1 MWGNCERRTLLVWIA
16 CAGLC
21 WPMLLAAQTPL
32 PSGDADASA
41 EAAPE
46 DDPDLASP
54 LDTLITF
61 LKGIEAAEG
70 SDDDQQWATV
80 YKTLEIP
87 ESAGESRRDAALR
100 LRQVLNRLGKFD
112 PERVAPDS
120 EQTAEARLERFELF
134 PDNSHPGATAQ
145 FDSRLTGPHQELP
158 GRIVLAHDPEL
169 GWRFDAETIE
179 AINPLFGWLEERGA
193 RSHRRED
200 ETPLADVIRER
211 VPEWTKRGFFL
222 GMEVWQWVMLTVI
235 LILSVMAYW
244 LGTMIFAGLIGLI
257 WSRMKSSPTAAE
269 RRRVARPLALVLGA
283 VVFILLLK
291 LIGIIG
297 SALAVFL
304 LAGRLVL
311 VAGATWTAWSFTNFL
326 MNLWT
331 RRASDTDTTF
341 DDMLVPLVRKTLKAI
356 IIVWAIIYIAEAI
369 DVLNFVTPLL
379 AGFGLAGL
387 AVSFAAQDVI
397 RNLFGGMTI
406 FLDRPFQV
414 GERVIFEGYDGVVE
428 EIGFRSTKLRTPD
441 GHLVTV
447 PNGAITNH
455 CVENIG
461 RRPSIRRDF
470 QVGVTYD
477 TPPEK
482 LKAGIEAIRGILEES
497 EIRQQ
502 IHPRVDGDEFPPRV
516 FFQEFADS
524 ALVIRVLYWFSSPD
538 YWAYVEHAERV
549 NLRIL
554 EKFNE
559 MGIEFAFPTQTVHL
573 AKDAESDEP

>member
-1 MWGNCERRTLLVWIA
+1 MIE
-16 CAGLC
+16 
-21 WPMLLAAQTPL
+21 
-32 PSGDADASA
+32 
-41 EAAPE
+41 
-46 DDPDLASP
+46 
-54 LDTLITF
+54 
-61 LKGIEAAEG
+61 LK
-70 SDDDQQWATV
+70 DV
-80 YKTLEIP
+80 YKVFPPRGGVGDPVVAVDGVSL
-87 ESAGESRRDAALR
+87 SVGAGETLCLIGTSGCGKTTTMKMI
-100 LRQVLNRLGKFD
+100 NRL
-112 PERVAPDS
+112 
-120 EQTAEARLERFELF
+120 
-134 PDNSHPGATAQ
+134 
-145 FDSRLTGPHQELP
+145 
-158 GRIVLAHDPEL
+158 
-169 GWRFDAETIE
+169 IE
-179 AINPLFGWLEERGA
+179 PTRGA
-193 RSHRRED
+193 ITVGGED
-200 ETPLADVIRER
+200 V
-211 VPEWTKRGFFL
+211 
-222 GMEVWQWVMLTVI
+222 
-235 LILSVMAYW
+235 
-244 LGTMIFAGLIGLI
+244 
-257 WSRMKSSPTAAE
+257 
-269 RRRVARPLALVLGA
+269 
-283 VVFILLLK
+283 
-291 LIGIIG
+291 
-297 SALAVFL
+297 
-304 LAGRLVL
+304 
-311 VAGATWTAWSFTNFL
+311 
-326 MNLWT
+326 
-331 RRASDTDTTF
+331 
-341 DDMLVPLVRKTLKAI
+341 
-356 IIVWAIIYIAEAI
+356 
-369 DVLNFVTPLL
+369 
-379 AGFGLAGL
+379 
-387 AVSFAAQDVI
+387 AAQDVI